1 MPLSP
6 LLLSQCAV
14 DQQADQPVAR
24 RLPGAAVTLPG
35 AQLTR
40 AMHLA
45 APLGRWGRW
54 RRQVARFL
62 RFVLPRLPFGPAQ
75 EGEET
80 QEEHNEGNGVGRHGH
95 VSWKT
100 HGGRS

>member
-14 DQQADQPVAR
+14 DQQADQPVAG

-35 AQLTR
+35 AQLTG
-40 AMHLA
+40 AVYLA
-45 APLGRWGRW
+45 APLGRRGRW
-54 RRQVARFL
+54 RRRVARFL
-62 RFVLPRLPFGPAQ
+62 WFGVPRLPFGPAQ

-80 QEEHNEGNGVGRHGH
+80 QEEDNKGNGAGRDDHVGWR
-95 VSWKT
+95 T
-100 HGGRS
+100 HRGRS